1 MAKVSGSSN
10 ISRSKKQNT
19 AEANSVSAQDY
30 PGRHNEVNR
39 LIEEETRRLLYHVSA
54 KLPKEI
60 FEQLDGMG
68 GLKEKLYHC
77 FSQNYQSM
85 FNRYM
90 VTAEDEMMRKVQE
103 VIEREEIKAG
113 SRYTPKEI
121 ASLLGEVGGA
131 DTFNTG
137 EVEKSIVNMYGH
149 LQGYVQR
156 GINELETQTHS
167 LLHQKTDVGAF
178 VRGENA
184 YSIVKCTFK
193 DNNLKPKTVT
203 DVKLAVNIL
212 DTELISPIFH
222 YQVTAEYLIKD
233 LISNHFMTLID
244 KEIERVKDEL
254 IDEGKEAL
262 TGSEVLFKKMSK
274 VPELTDDN
282 AENADGKR
290 YAAVSKELM
299 ERIAHLRAEI
309 DPKTFDPLNIRENIK
324 RIIDTENVRNRGFN
338 TAVNTLTS
346 ILDTTKMGYQY
357 IENLTNAREL
367 LIREYDSTDSAELPD
382 EHYQIRLRYFDNA
395 QLTEERKA
403 YEVMIHSFE
412 TEVEHLWDVVRARYD
427 KSKEKCFGRRIAD
440 FGDLA
445 ALYEKYIQKKYKI
458 PNGTPAYKDIP
469 KVWDEISFV
478 CAAETEVE
486 KMNRTFVYEKETIR
500 KKIAVMRERIKEMYA
515 HHYSDK
521 RRVMEERL
529 AILESKFNAFDYLIN
544 PFQLQPGLLLD
555 IDITSIKRKKTTLNG
570 MAHVLNEF
578 LHSVSKGFTD
588 QALAAFTRERSVI
601 RSSSAPVFGS
611 SSGAL
616 YAAAGGQGDVFGM
629 LEMSA
634 DSASTAPA
642 AMQEPKTAPAR
653 RRGRKP
659 QAEKD
664 GEAEAGQAKSPRR
677 GRKRKDELKTL

>member
-10 ISRSKKQNT
+10 I
-19 AEANSVSAQDY
+19 
-30 PGRHNEVNR
+30 NR
-39 LIEEETRRLLYHVSA
+39 LIEEETGKLLYHVSA
-54 KLPKEI
+54 KLPKEV
-60 FEQLDGMG
+60 FEQLEGMG

-90 VTAEDEMMRKVQE
+90 VTAEDEMIRKVQE

-113 SRYTPKEI
+113 SRYTPTEI

-167 LLHQKTDVGAF
+167 LLHQKTDAGAF

-193 DNNLKPKTVT
+193 DNSLKPKTVT
-203 DVKLAVNIL
+203 DAKLAVNIL

-222 YQVTAEYLIKD
+222 YQVTAEYLIKE
-233 LISNHFMTLID
+233 LISNHFMSLID
-244 KEIERVKDEL
+244 KEIEKVKNEL
-254 IDEGKEAL
+254 IGEGKEAL
-262 TGSEVLFKKMSK
+262 TGSEILFKKISK
-274 VPELTDDN
+274 VPEHTDDN
-282 AENADGKR
+282 ADNADGKR

-309 DPKTFDPLNIRENIK
+309 DPETFDPLNIRENIK
-324 RIIDTENVRNRGFN
+324 RIIDTENVRNRGFD
-338 TAVNTLTS
+338 TAVNALTS
-346 ILDTTKMGYQY
+346 ILDTAKMSYQY
-357 IENLTNAREL
+357 IENLKNAREL
-367 LIREYDSTDSAELPD
+367 LIREYDSTDNAELPD
-382 EHYQIRLRYFDNA
+382 ERYQLRLRYFDNA

-412 TEVEHLWDVVRARYD
+412 TEVDHLWDVIRARYD
-427 KSKEKCFGRRIAD
+427 KSKKKFLGRRIAD

-445 ALYEKYIQKKYKI
+445 ALYEKHIQKNYKI
-458 PNGTPAYKDIP
+458 PNGAPAYKDIP

-486 KMNRTFVYEKETIR
+486 KMNRTFVYEKEAIR
-500 KKIAVMRERIKEMYA
+500 KKIGIMRERIKEMYA

-521 RRVMEERL
+521 RSVMEDRL
-529 AILESKFNAFDYLIN
+529 NVLESKFNAFDYLIN

-588 QALAAFTRERSVI
+588 QTLAAFGKSRSIVQPD
-601 RSSSAPVFGS
+601 SAPVFGS
-611 SSGAL
+611 NSGEPA
-616 YAAAGGQGDVFGM
+616 AAAGGHEGVFDM
-629 LEMSA
+629 FRNDAASA
-634 DSASTAPA
+634 LTEPA
-642 AMQEPKTAPAR
+642 AIQEPKAAPAR

-664 GEAEAGQAKSPRR
+664 GEAEAGQAKAPRR